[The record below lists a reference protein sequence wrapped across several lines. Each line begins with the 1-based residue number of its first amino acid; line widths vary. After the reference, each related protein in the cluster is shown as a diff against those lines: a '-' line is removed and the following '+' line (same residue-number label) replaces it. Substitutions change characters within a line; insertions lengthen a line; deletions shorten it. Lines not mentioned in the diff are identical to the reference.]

1 MVLKPLQALRLNGS
15 PGVVIGQ
22 TLKILPCWAAYN
34 KFKVF
39 FMVKFLLFLYLAGQN
54 GFNDLRLGAIGQK
67 SILIAA
73 SSTAYGCMDYDFI
86 K

>member
-1 MVLKPLQALRLNGS
+1 
-15 PGVVIGQ
+15 
-22 TLKILPCWAAYN
+22 
-34 KFKVF
+34 
-39 FMVKFLLFLYLAGQN
+39 MVKFLLFLYLAGQN